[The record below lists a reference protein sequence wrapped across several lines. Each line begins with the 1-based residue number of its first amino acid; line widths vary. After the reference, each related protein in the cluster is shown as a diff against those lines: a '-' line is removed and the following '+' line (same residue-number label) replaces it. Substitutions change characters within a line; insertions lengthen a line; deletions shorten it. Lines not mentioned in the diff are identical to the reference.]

1 MRRSPLAA
9 FALPVLLLAASGCC
23 GGYSVVRTTFVSRP
37 AGSAAAAA
45 EAPGLGEEGEA
56 PELPAAPAG
65 SSGAAYV
72 LHYSR
77 LGEPPSSCDSGL
89 QYLEDLF
96 IRVPSLRPGETH
108 TIGQG
113 GVIAMYSRS
122 QEGPRSGAKQV
133 LGTVRIVEREGDD
146 VTAALEVTIVLPSG
160 ESVELDDEYTFH
172 PGRSQ

>member
-1 MRRSPLAA
+1 MRPSPLA

-37 AGSAAAAA
+37 AGGAAAAQA
-45 EAPGLGEEGEA
+45 PAPGLGEEGDA
-56 PELPAAPAG
+56 PALPPEPAG
-65 SSGAAYV
+65 SSGEAYV

-108 TIGQG
+108 TIGQA

-122 QEGPRSGAKQV
+122 QQGPRSGAKQV
-133 LGTVRIVEREGDD
+133 LGTVRIVDREGGE
-146 VTAALEVTIVLPSG
+146 VNAALDITILLPSG
-160 ESVELDDEYTFH
+160 ETVELDDEYTFH
-172 PGRSQ
+172 PGGPQ